1 MSLALPLIVPWASAA
16 LLALA
21 DGRRRM
27 VGWLA
32 VAGLAASLV
41 ALCVLAAEVFADGPQ
56 RSVAGGW
63 PPGIGIVL
71 RADELGVVFA
81 VLSSGVLLAALVH
94 ELLLER
100 LGRMFPALVL
110 FLATGLTGLFLTG
123 DVFNFYVFFE
133 LTMISSY
140 TLAAYPGGARELRA
154 GFVFAVVNLLGSAL
168 FLLGIAALYHVAGT
182 LEMTVAAERLAQAE
196 PSAVILIAVVFFVAF
211 GVKLGLFPFH
221 FWVPP
226 VYASARPGVT
236 AMLSG
241 AVANVGSYGLLR
253 FGAAILP
260 AQLRLGAWV
269 LLVLGTASI
278 LYGALQAL
286 SRRTASEVLAY
297 SAIGQAGYVLVAIA
311 IGGPV
316 GLAAA
321 VVYSVANALNKT
333 LLFLSTAL
341 RGWLVS
347 AVFAVGAFS
356 TAGVPPSAGFLG
368 KLTLFQASVEDQSVA
383 LVVLIFV
390 GGALSFVY
398 MFQIYQHDFWRPEA
412 QRDTPGEAAPL
423 SSGALR
429 AVTVAVAV
437 VIVGLGV
444 WPEPLLAAGQAAAEA
459 VREARP

>member
-1 MSLALPLIVPWASAA
+1 MTLALPQVVAWASAA
-16 LLALA
+16 LLTPV
-21 DGRRRM
+21 DGRRRW

-32 VAGLAASLV
+32 VAGLGASLL
-41 ALCVLAAEVFADGPQ
+41 ALCLLAAEVFADGARQ
-56 RSVAGGW
+56 TVAGGW

-71 RADELGVVFA
+71 RADELGLVFA
-81 VLSSGVLLAALVH
+81 LVSTGVLLAALVH

-110 FLATGLTGLFLTG
+110 FLATGLTGLFLAG

-140 TLAAYPGGARELRA
+140 TLAAYPGGPRELRA

-182 LEMTVAAERLAQAE
+182 LEMTVAAERLAEAD
-196 PSAVILIAVVFFVAF
+196 PGAVVVIAVAFFVAF
-211 GVKLGLFPFH
+211 SVKLGLFPFH
-221 FWVPP
+221 FWLPP

-260 AQLRLGAWV
+260 NELRLAAVV

-278 LYGALQAL
+278 LYGAMQAL

-341 RGWLVS
+341 RGWLVG
-347 AVFAVGAFS
+347 ACFAVGAFS

-368 KLTLFQASVEDQSVA
+368 KLTLFQAAVDDQSVA
-383 LVVLIFV
+383 LVVLIFL

-398 MFQIYQHDFWRPEA
+398 MFQIYQHDFWRPDT

-429 AVTVAVAV
+429 AVTVAVAALV
-437 VIVGLGV
+437 VALGV

-459 VREARP
+459 LAKARP